1 MVNHPIVKRRPVSL
15 DDCFGWFHTAT
26 AGIAGDVVAVICAGV
41 GRDSSTGYRSS
52 RFLAD
57 RLALAGYPAVRF
69 SYPGTGDSRDLD
81 GEDCW
86 PRWIAAVHCAIDRA
100 RMMSGCKHVLLIG
113 IRLGAALGA
122 QVAAAREDVVG
133 LVLLEPAFRG
143 SSFVTQLRIEE
154 KVSARGATVEHEGVR
169 IHGLSLTETALAG
182 IAGVDLRR
190 VVLHASCK
198 VLLLS
203 DSRSAVLQSCEE
215 AWRRQGVEVMQA
227 TAGGMEAFFRPTHLA
242 DEPMPDLQ
250 RLMLWLQDHVPVRP
264 GAASAP
270 LPIADT
276 GLRATGW
283 IETPHFF
290 GADGHLFGI
299 LCEPEPRERCERV
312 VIIGNAGGD
321 PHDGFARF
329 AVEFARRLAQCGIA
343 SFRIDF
349 AGLGDSINALDD
361 PDGLTHTFTVDR
373 RADFAAAIDAL
384 QSWGFRT
391 IAVHGLCSGAYHA
404 LQAAVFDPRVSML
417 LCVNLP
423 WFNLRYEK
431 AGPASFAQWASAA
444 LSSRGANS
452 LLLFA
457 EDDAGIKP
465 LEQHFGAAGHELAA
479 RPGFEITIS
488 PDLDHDLTRP
498 EMQHFAANQMI
509 AFLRQDPLWGE
520 PGAQPI
526 RHRITEGVA

>member
-1 MVNHPIVKRRPVSL
+1 MP
-15 DDCFGWFHTAT
+15 DCFGWFHTAT
-26 AGIAGDVVAVICAGV
+26 AGIAGDVVAVICAGI

-69 SYPGTGDSRDLD
+69 SYPGTGDSRDPD
-81 GEDCW
+81 DEDCW
-86 PRWIAAVHCAIDRA
+86 PLWLAAVHCAIDKARA
-100 RMMSGCKHVLLIG
+100 MSGCQRVLLIG
-113 IRLGAALGA
+113 IRLGAALA
-122 QVAAAREDVVG
+122 ALAAAGREDVAGV
-133 LVLLEPAFRG
+133 VLLEPVFRG

-154 KVSARGATVEHEGVR
+154 KVSARGALAERDG
-169 IHGLSLTETALAG
+169 IWLHGLSLTETALAG
-182 IAGVDLRR
+182 IASVDLRR
-190 VVLHASCK
+190 TVLRAGCK
-198 VLLLS
+198 VLLLT
-203 DSRSAVLQSCEE
+203 DSRSAVLQACEE
-215 AWRRQGVEVMQA
+215 AWRGQGVEVTQA
-227 TAGGMEAFFRPTHLA
+227 SADGLEAFFRPTHLA

-250 RLMLWLQDHVPVRP
+250 NLRIWLQDHLPLRP
-264 GAASAP
+264 GGAP
-270 LPIADT
+270 VPLAPA
-276 GLRATGW
+276 GLELRAAGW
-283 IETPHFF
+283 VETPHLF
-290 GADGHLFGI
+290 GPDKHLFGI
-299 LCEPEPRERCERV
+299 LCEPEPREGCKSI

-329 AVEFARRLAQCGIA
+329 AVAFARQLAQCGIA

-349 AGLGDSINALDD
+349 AGLGDSIDAADD
-361 PDGLTHTFTVDR
+361 PDGVTHTFTVDR
-373 RADFAAAIDAL
+373 RPDFEAAIDKVE
-384 QSWGFRT
+384 SRGFRS

-404 LQAAVFDPRVSML
+404 WHAAVFDMRVSAL

-431 AGPASFAQWASAA
+431 AGPSSFAQWASASLA
-444 LSSRGANS
+444 SRGARS

-465 LEQHFGAAGHELAA
+465 LEQHFGARGQDLAA
-479 RPGFEITIS
+479 RSGFDIKLC

-498 EMQHFAANQMI
+498 EMQRFAANQMI

-520 PGAQPI
+520 PGMQHI

>member
-1 MVNHPIVKRRPVSL
+1 MRL

-26 AGIAGDVVAVICAGV
+26 AGIAGGVVAVICAGV

-69 SYPGTGDSRDLD
+69 SYPGTGDSCDRDD
-81 GEDCW
+81 EDCW
-86 PRWIAAVHCAIDRA
+86 LHWIAAVHCAIDKARA
-100 RMMSGCKHVLLIG
+100 MSGCQRVVLIG
-113 IRLGAALGA
+113 IRLGAALA
-122 QVAAAREDVVG
+122 ALAAAEREEVAG

-154 KVSARGATVEHEGVR
+154 KVSARGAPVERDGVR
-169 IHGLSLTETALAG
+169 IHGLSLTEAALAG
-182 IAGVDLRR
+182 IAGADLRR
-190 VVLHASCK
+190 VVLHAGCK
-198 VLLLS
+198 ILLLT

-215 AWRRQGVEVMQA
+215 AWRRQGVEVTQA
-227 TAGGMEAFFRPTHLA
+227 AVDGMEAFFRPTHLA

-250 RLMLWLQDHVPVRP
+250 NLMLWLQDHLPLGAGVAPVRLAP
-264 GAASAP
+264 AGVELRGA
-270 LPIADT
+270 
-276 GLRATGW
+276 GW
-283 IETPHFF
+283 VETPHLF
-290 GADGHLFGI
+290 GPDKHLFGI
-299 LCEPEPRERCERV
+299 LCEPEPREGCKSI

-329 AVEFARRLAQCGIA
+329 SVEFARRLAQCGIA

-349 AGLGDSINALDD
+349 AGLGDSINAADD
-361 PDGLTHTFTVDR
+361 PDGVTHTFTVDR
-373 RADFAAAIDAL
+373 RPDFEAAIDKVE
-384 QSWGFRT
+384 SRGFRS

-404 LQAAVFDPRVSML
+404 WQAAVFDTRVSAL

-431 AGPASFAQWASAA
+431 AGPASFAQWAGAS
-444 LSSRGANS
+444 LSSRGARS

-465 LEQHFGAAGHELAA
+465 LEQNFGAAGHELAA
-479 RPGFEITIS
+479 RPGFEVMIR

-509 AFLRQDPLWGE
+509 AFLRQDPLWGRS
-520 PGAQPI
+520 GMQHI
-526 RHRITEGVA
+526 RYRITEGVA